1 MKNEFGRN
9 TWGRK
14 GVASRT
20 QYWTWKV
27 QDGEKVRHTLRGKTG
42 AEAMLFKRVGDTSF
56 TALQKLLMK
65 GGELKFIGSYD
76 QTEWKFT
83 IPNANGFKKA
93 WETMMAQAKQ

>member
-1 MKNEFGRN
+1 
-9 TWGRK
+9 
-14 GVASRT
+14 
-20 QYWTWKV
+20 
-27 QDGEKVRHTLRGKTG
+27 
-42 AEAMLFKRVGDTSF
+42 
-56 TALQKLLMK
+56 MK